1 MEFNDTAPMETR
13 LDRRRRRVLDVPAAG
28 RVPFPEPS
36 GETGDAAELF
46 DRYLG
51 YYRETVIGKV
61 CSLSDI
67 EARTSR
73 LPSGWT
79 PIELLRHLGFM
90 ERRWFVWGF
99 LGEAVE
105 NPWGDA
111 RDDRWQV
118 PADATVQHTV
128 SKLREVG
135 HRTSAVLAEHRLEEV
150 GVPGG
155 RFEVDPPTLAW
166 ICFHVLQEY
175 ARHAGHL
182 DIAVELAGGE
192 LGE

>member
-1 MEFNDTAPMETR
+1 
-13 LDRRRRRVLDVPAAG
+13 VPAAG
-28 RVPFPEPS
+28 HVPFPEPS
-36 GETGDAAELF
+36 GETGDPAVLF
-46 DRYLG
+46 ARYLDF
-51 YYRETVIGKV
+51 YRETVIGKV
-61 CSLSDI
+61 GSLSGA

-73 LPSGWT
+73 LPSGWS
-79 PIELLRHLGFM
+79 PLELLRHLAFM

-99 LGEAVE
+99 LGEAVDE
-105 NPWGDA
+105 PWGDA
-111 RDDRWQV
+111 RDDRWHV
-118 PADATVQHTV
+118 PAEVTTEETV
-128 SKLREVG
+128 SLLRDVG
-135 HRTSAVLAEHRLEEV
+135 RRTSGLLAERRLDEV

-155 RFEVDPPTLAW
+155 RFDDDPPTLAW

>member
-1 MEFNDTAPMETR
+1 
-13 LDRRRRRVLDVPAAG
+13 VPAPA
-28 RVPFPEPS
+28 RPPFPEPS
-36 GETGDAAELF
+36 ADTGDPAVLF
-46 DRYLG
+46 ERYLG
-51 YYRETVIGKV
+51 FYRETVIAKV
-61 CSLSDI
+61 SSLPEV
-67 EARTSR
+67 EAHATR

-79 PIELLRHLGFM
+79 PAELLRHLAYM

-99 LGEAVE
+99 LGEAVDE
-105 NPWGDA
+105 PWGDA
-111 RDDRWQV
+111 RADRWYV
-118 PADATVQHTV
+118 PAGVTVAQTA
-128 SKLREVG
+128 STLRAIG
-135 HRTSAVLAEHRLEEV
+135 QRTSAVLAGHRLDEV

-155 RFEVDPPTLAW
+155 RFDADPPTLAW